1 MSTYSSLQSI
11 LELIGIVIIFLI
23 ILAAAY
29 LASVFVGKTQG
40 KGYLARQKNIK
51 LIETFRISSSQFL
64 QIVKI
69 GNRYFALAV
78 SRNHIELI
86 AELSEDEIFLQETVD
101 ATIPFQNI
109 FEKVKEKLPAT
120 QKDNK
125 K

>member
-1 MSTYSSLQSI
+1 MSAYSSLQSI
-11 LELIGIVIIFLI
+11 LELIGIIIIFLI

-29 LASVFVGKTQG
+29 FTSVFVGKTQG
-40 KGYLARQKNIK
+40 NGHLGRQKNIK

-78 SRNHIELI
+78 SRNHTEFI
-86 AELSEDEIFLQETVD
+86 AELNEDELFLQETVD

-109 FEKVKEKLPAT
+109 FEKVKEKLPAA